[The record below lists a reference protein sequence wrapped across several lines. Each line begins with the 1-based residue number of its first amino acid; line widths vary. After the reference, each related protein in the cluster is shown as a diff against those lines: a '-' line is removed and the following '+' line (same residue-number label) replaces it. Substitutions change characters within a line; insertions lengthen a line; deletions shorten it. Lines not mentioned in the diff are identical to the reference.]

1 MAGAWHQG
9 HPRSGRSRPRP
20 CRRQQGSEPWC
31 RICLDEETWLS
42 DARGRPAPPPARL
55 PRVRAGS
62 RAGRGGSRR
71 LLVAALG
78 EAGWKRK
85 WTGLPRP
92 HAHAGGRGP
101 RLPSGQARPPLG
113 LRLPGSRPRGGAA
126 ARAPGRPRHPSPR
139 LSPAVFRVCQDRA
152 AAGAARGGPPP
163 EEGGHPEP
171 GQLLPRAH
179 RGAEGQSSEG
189 PVQLR
194 PPG

>member
-42 DARGRPAPPPARL
+42 DARGCPAPPPARL

-71 LLVAALG
+71 LLVAASG

-101 RLPSGQARPPLG
+101 RLPSRQARPPLGLPAIVRAGAFG
-113 LRLPGSRPRGGAA
+113 LRLPGSRPRGGVA
-126 ARAPGRPRHPSPR
+126 ARAPGRPRHPSPPP
-139 LSPAVFRVCQDRA
+139 LSRS
-152 AAGAARGGPPP
+152 
-163 EEGGHPEP
+163 
-171 GQLLPRAH
+171 LPCVPRSCSCWGST
-179 RGAEGQSSEG
+179 RWTTTRRRWSS
-189 PVQLR
+189 
-194 PPG
+194 